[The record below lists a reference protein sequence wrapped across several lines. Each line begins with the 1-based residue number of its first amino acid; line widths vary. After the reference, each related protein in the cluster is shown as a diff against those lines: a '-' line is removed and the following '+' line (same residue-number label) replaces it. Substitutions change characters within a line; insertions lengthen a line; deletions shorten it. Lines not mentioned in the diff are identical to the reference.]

1 MKTMTAV
8 LPMVLGWMTIHP
20 SIAPAAQAGPA
31 QLIVVSTLSEGDIAQ
46 KTRRIWDPTT
56 DLLGDEDRIRFVFP
70 TLPRSAGSFLIT
82 PPTTYEASDLFRGIR
97 HVGLLL
103 PEAHL
108 RIADAVKFA
117 GYQAATGHQPRA
129 VLLVLAG
136 NERDESVDNAATVR
150 HLLKVLRV
158 PLYVWSLGESK
169 PGTTA
174 AAWGAEDITQTWHLA
189 SAARRFRQD
198 LDAQR
203 TAKTSGGAAVGGP
216 GNGSMN
222 IAFPSP

>member
-1 MKTMTAV
+1 MKITPAI
-8 LPMVLGWMTIHP
+8 LPMVLGWMAFHP

-31 QLIVVSTLSEGDIAQ
+31 QVIVVSTLSEGDIAQ
-46 KTRRIWDPTT
+46 KTRRIWDLTT

-70 TLPRSAGSFLIT
+70 TDPRSTGSFEIT

-103 PEAHL
+103 PETPL

-117 GYQAATGHQPRA
+117 GYQAATSHQPRA

-136 NERDESVDNAATVR
+136 NERDDSRDDAATVR

-189 SAARRFRQD
+189 SAAGRFRQD

-203 TAKTSGGAAVGGP
+203 TARTGGGRPAPPAADTGTDR
-216 GNGSMN
+216 
-222 IAFPSP
+222 

>member
-1 MKTMTAV
+1 MKIMTAV
-8 LPMVLGWMTIHP
+8 LPMVLGWMTVHP
-20 SIAPAAQAGPA
+20 SIAPAAQARPA
-31 QLIVVSTLSEGDIAQ
+31 QLIVVSTLSESDIAQ
-46 KTRRIWDPTT
+46 KTRKVWDLTT
-56 DLLGDEDRIRFVFP
+56 DLLGNEDRIRFVFP
-70 TLPRSAGSFLIT
+70 TLPRSAGSFVIT
-82 PPTTYEASDLFRGIR
+82 PPVTYGVSDLFRAIR
-97 HVGLLL
+97 HVGPLL
-103 PEAHL
+103 PEVSL

-136 NERDESVDNAATVR
+136 NERDDSRDDAATVR

-189 SAARRFRQD
+189 SAAGRLRQD

-203 TAKTSGGAAVGGP
+203 AAKTSGGRPARRSADLGTDR
-216 GNGSMN
+216 
-222 IAFPSP
+222 

>member
-1 MKTMTAV
+1 MKITPAI
-8 LPMVLGWMTIHP
+8 LPMVLGWMAFHP
-20 SIAPAAQAGPA
+20 AIAPAAQAGPA
-31 QLIVVSTLSEGDIAQ
+31 QVIVVSTLSDADIAQ
-46 KTRRIWDPTT
+46 KTRKIWDLTT
-56 DLLGDEDRIRFVFP
+56 DLLGNEDRIRFVFP
-70 TLPRSAGSFLIT
+70 TDPRSTGSFEIT

-103 PEAHL
+103 PETPL

-136 NERDESVDNAATVR
+136 NERDDSRDDAATVR

-189 SAARRFRQD
+189 SAAGRFRQD

-203 TAKTSGGAAVGGP
+203 TARTGGGRPAPPAADTGTDR
-216 GNGSMN
+216 
-222 IAFPSP
+222 